1 LTEDT
6 RTGGNVEAIYVNPH
20 AAELYFW
27 RSSSW
32 KVVKQDSEERT
43 VTDSSIVA
51 QGYDAVYEATPRSP
65 TLWRIWK
72 EQAAGD
78 EYADEFSHISF
89 VTLTDLRELG
99 EALHLS
105 AESKFADVACG
116 MGGPALWIAKE
127 TGASLSGVDFSRMA
141 ISQAEGRA
149 KELGLSDHAKFSVG
163 SFADTGLET
172 GSMEAAMTID
182 ALQYAPDKTA
192 AIREF
197 ARIVRPG
204 GRLAFFSFEL
214 DSNRAE
220 GLPVIGDDRVSDYR
234 PLLEANGFQVV
245 TYERTPR
252 WHERL
257 VGAYQAV
264 IDAQE
269 ALREEMGPLAT
280 AAMLSE
286 MTLTLDRDLYC
297 GRVFVVA
304 ERRAV

>member
-1 LTEDT
+1 MAD
-6 RTGGNVEAIYVNPH
+6 
-20 AAELYFW
+20 
-27 RSSSW
+27 
-32 KVVKQDSEERT
+32 
-43 VTDSSIVA
+43 SIVA

-72 EQAAGD
+72 EQAAGSD
-78 EYADEFSHISF
+78 YPDDFSHISF
-89 VTLTDLRELG
+89 VTIADLRELAK
-99 EALHLS
+99 ALNLS
-105 AESKFADVACG
+105 AGSTFADLACG

-127 TGASLSGVDFSRMA
+127 TGANLTGVDFSRVA
-141 ISQAEGRA
+141 VFQAEKRA
-149 KELGLSDHAKFSVG
+149 EPLGLSKSAQFLVG

-172 GSMEAAMTID
+172 GSVDAAMSID
-182 ALQYAPDKTA
+182 ALQYAPDKAA

-214 DSNRAE
+214 HADRAE

-234 PLLEANGFQVV
+234 PLLEADGFEVLS
-245 TYERTPR
+245 YEQTPR

-257 VGAYQAV
+257 TGAYQSV
-264 IDAQE
+264 IDAQD

-286 MTLTLDRDLYC
+286 MTLTLEREIYC
-297 GRVFVVA
+297 GRAFAVA
-304 ERRAV
+304 ERT